1 MFMLIFPP
9 IIAPGKLFPCSLSM
23 SDWKRKS
30 PSWCWGL
37 KSVGTAMVFYCW
49 QIKSSWFTKCL
60 VGSFHKD
67 NILITDE
74 RCWKHDVKFL
84 VATAHV
90 VKHWAPVC
98 ARQITRPDRAGPARA
113 VRDYSQL
120 LSIIPGQ
127 SDGFFKTK
135 FFPIPWN
142 IDWHSSYFLGTYFI

>member
-84 VATAHV
+84 VATVHV

-98 ARQITRPDRAGPARA
+98 ARQITRQATGPG
-113 VRDYSQL
+113 Q
-120 LSIIPGQ
+120 PGQ
-127 SDGFFKTK
+127 SGITHNFSVLYPGKLTDFLKRN
-135 FFPIPWN
+135 FPIPWN
-142 IDWHSSYFLGTYFI
+142 IDWHNSYF